1 MLAIEISRAQGQ
13 VHISDWKDALR
24 EKRWA
29 VLMDRDSDWTIV
41 DTAGTEAE
49 AVNKACFWEG
59 VVSGHFEN

>member
-13 VHISDWKDALR
+13 VHISDWNEALR
-24 EKRWA
+24 EKRRA
-29 VLMDRDSDWTIV
+29 VLMDKNTDWTIV

-59 VVSGHFEN
+59 VVRGRT